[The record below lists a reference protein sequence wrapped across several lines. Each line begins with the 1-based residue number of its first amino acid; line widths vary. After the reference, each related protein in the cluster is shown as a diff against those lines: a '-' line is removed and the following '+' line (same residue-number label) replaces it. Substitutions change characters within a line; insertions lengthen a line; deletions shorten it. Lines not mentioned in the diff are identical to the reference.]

1 MNYSIILLVLLS
13 CNKSVE
19 VVETTDIG
27 SRFSLVG
34 DYSSFPRSCCSTMND
49 ASFTIIDT
57 LVCDCGGGDAISVT
71 IPDRSLSNETF
82 RKAVQSTGIM
92 ADITT
97 EESRSLIKNA
107 K

>member
-57 LVCDCGGGDAISVT
+57 LVLDYCGDAISVT
-71 IPDRSLSNETF
+71 IPDSSVSNEKI
-82 RKAVQSTGIM
+82 RK
-92 ADITT
+92 
-97 EESRSLIKNA
+97 SLIKN
-107 K
+107 